1 MWRYT
6 NTEIKEKTWEKVIK
20 RYPKMQRRSDIAI
33 ACMWQHTRNLGEIVP
48 VNVHCPLSE
57 KRTSATCETC
67 RCTLWE
73 LFFSK
78 REMD

>member
-48 VNVHCPLSE
+48 VNVHCPVKSERALSYLAVWPWY
-57 KRTSATCETC
+57 K
-67 RCTLWE
+67 
-73 LFFSK
+73 
-78 REMD
+78 